1 MGINQIIDSRY
12 QDLAKLLKNTDTIV
26 ISGLTFDDIMHNVL
40 ITQIKK
46 YAKQDMDPDE
56 GYELL
61 KHAVLTEFLFL
72 PKKKGKEVV
81 LLAGDCLMSAKDE
94 PFYSNDD

>member
-1 MGINQIIDSRY
+1 
-12 QDLAKLLKNTDTIV
+12 
-26 ISGLTFDDIMHNVL
+26 
-40 ITQIKK
+40 
-46 YAKQDMDPDE
+46 MDPDE